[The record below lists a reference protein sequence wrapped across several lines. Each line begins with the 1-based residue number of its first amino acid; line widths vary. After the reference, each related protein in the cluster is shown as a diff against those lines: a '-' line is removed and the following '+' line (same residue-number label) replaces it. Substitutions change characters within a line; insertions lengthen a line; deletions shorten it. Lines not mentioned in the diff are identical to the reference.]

1 MAYARR
7 GGLKMCPVVPM
18 PGKGAKILTEKPY
31 TDARKD
37 RIKFLG
43 PDKPPSPIY
52 TCPGLVLSCTTDSPG
67 SGLSAA
73 RYVWALASYCCGH

>member
-43 PDKPPSPIY
+43 PDKPPPPLS
-52 TCPGLVLSCTTDSPG
+52 THAQVLSCLVPP
-67 SGLSAA
+67 
-73 RYVWALASYCCGH
+73 VHLAQV